1 MFNVADK
8 MDDFDR
14 FGAFVELGVKINTS
28 SEKLTK
34 TKLLNAYNT
43 RQSKH
48 KL

>member
-14 FGAFVELGVKINTS
+14 FGAFIELGFKINTS
-28 SEKLTK
+28 SEKFFK

-43 RQSKH
+43 KH